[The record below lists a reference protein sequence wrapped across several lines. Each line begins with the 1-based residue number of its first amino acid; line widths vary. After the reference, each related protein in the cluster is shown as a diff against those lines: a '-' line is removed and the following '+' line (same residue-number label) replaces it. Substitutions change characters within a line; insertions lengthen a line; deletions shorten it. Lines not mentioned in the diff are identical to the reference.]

1 MSGSSRSRL
10 IKAISALFPGSL
22 AQLASSHVLSRA
34 CAGRAAPSDAPGGGL
49 CFWLQERAGSCRE
62 LIWKRRK
69 NAWVSSLH
77 PYIFQVALSLAL
89 HTLHCFLCFYHQL
102 YLLNQLFQESQLV
115 CALLFPS
122 PLFLLKVTVPYP
134 WVHAER
140 PHVLGTGDLLLLCC
154 ALAFTEKSVIWVGEA
169 LLGTRDEV
177 QMLSPL
183 QRGYV
188 LTMLPSLLVKKSF
201 LLSFCPSV
209 PFAGACCLVVTGVDP
224 LSTCSEPLLLL
235 FS

>member
-1 MSGSSRSRL
+1 
-10 IKAISALFPGSL
+10 
-22 AQLASSHVLSRA
+22 
-34 CAGRAAPSDAPGGGL
+34 
-49 CFWLQERAGSCRE
+49 
-62 LIWKRRK
+62 
-69 NAWVSSLH
+69 
-77 PYIFQVALSLAL
+77 
-89 HTLHCFLCFYHQL
+89 
-102 YLLNQLFQESQLV
+102 LV

-140 PHVLGTGDLLLLCC
+140 PHVLGTGDLLLLGC
-154 ALAFTEKSVIWVGEA
+154 ALAFIEKSVIWVGEA

-188 LTMLPSLLVKKSF
+188 LTMLHSLLVKKSF
-201 LLSFCPSV
+201 LLSSCPSV
-209 PFAGACCLVVTGVDP
+209 SFAGACCLVVTGVDP